1 MSPAKHRLSPE
12 SQLFVKIIIGW
23 KFLNTIAAFYSLFQ
37 EICSSFAAA
46 LSLLRSCDDSSLAEV
61 GILDSIPFEQVTQI
75 FSELSQRIGDSLQ
88 KSRANKACVEIGVEF
103 GIENGQLVALIA
115 RASGKTN
122 IKISIEWNPLD
133 LEVTSQA

>member
-1 MSPAKHRLSPE
+1 MISPMNHLPDRAGDECTQWQKVNLGGERGRQIYLE
-12 SQLFVKIIIGW
+12 VLDRGG
-23 KFLNTIAAFYSLFQ
+23 
-37 EICSSFAAA
+37 
-46 LSLLRSCDDSSLAEV
+46 RREV

-133 LEVTSQA
+133 LEVKSQA

>member
-1 MSPAKHRLSPE
+1 
-12 SQLFVKIIIGW
+12 
-23 KFLNTIAAFYSLFQ
+23 
-37 EICSSFAAA
+37 
-46 LSLLRSCDDSSLAEV
+46 
-61 GILDSIPFEQVTQI
+61 
-75 FSELSQRIGDSLQ
+75 
-88 KSRANKACVEIGVEF
+88 VEF